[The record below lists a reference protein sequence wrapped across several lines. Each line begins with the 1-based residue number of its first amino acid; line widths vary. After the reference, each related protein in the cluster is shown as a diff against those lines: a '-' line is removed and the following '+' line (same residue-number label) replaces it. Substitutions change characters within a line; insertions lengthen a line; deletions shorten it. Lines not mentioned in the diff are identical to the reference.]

1 MQANHIDNDSESE
14 HLLSDTQEGDVPRLG
29 NAAVHELKQ
38 IRAEALRD
46 IDKGGFSR
54 FHLKL
59 CFVAGTGLLRD
70 AYDIFAINL
79 ASVMLGYVYGHT
91 PGPGLTQRLSRN
103 QDFGIKAAAPV
114 GNLFGQL
121 LFGWLAGIVGRKC
134 MYGMEL
140 MIILSST
147 FAQALAGS
155 GPRVNII
162 GLLIVWRFI
171 MGLGVGGDRP
181 PSAVIASEFAS
192 KGSRGRLMTTV
203 FTAQGWGNFA
213 ASLVVLII
221 VHAYRDS
228 ILTDNLNDLE
238 HVDCCWRI
246 LIGLGCVPGAIALY
260 FRLTIPETPRFTMDI
275 DRDIQKA
282 RTDIDDVLGPNGG
295 PAAIYWV
302 DPDAVVQPERAD
314 AQRRSRTNDLINF
327 FAQPGNILLLFGA
340 AYSWF
345 AVDSQVAFYGLSLNS
360 SSILTSDL
368 LTRAGIG
375 SPVTPWDLTTTL
387 GMSESLHNV
396 VIGSLVVCVAG
407 LLPGYYASFFLIDV
421 WGRRPIQFLG
431 FAMLA
436 VLLAILAGIYSTP
449 IK

>member
-1 MQANHIDNDSESE
+1 
-14 HLLSDTQEGDVPRLG
+14 
-29 NAAVHELKQ
+29 
-38 IRAEALRD
+38 
-46 IDKGGFSR
+46 
-54 FHLKL
+54 
-59 CFVAGTGLLRD
+59 
-70 AYDIFAINL
+70 
-79 ASVMLGYVYGHT
+79 
-91 PGPGLTQRLSRN
+91 
-103 QDFGIKAAAPV
+103 
-114 GNLFGQL
+114 
-121 LFGWLAGIVGRKC
+121 
-134 MYGMEL
+134 MEL

-203 FTAQGWGNFA
+203 FTAQGWGNFGTQRHFHIEAGNTKLVLLA

-345 AVDSQVAFYGLSLNS
+345 AVDASPISYVGWRDVITDLRLRQQSQVAFYGLSLNS

-436 VLLAILAGIYSTP
+436 VLLAILGKMTTHQESSEEFVDVPLTAGIYSTP